1 MRFEGERKAGCCEQN
16 CRSISL
22 DLLRRL
28 RSRVPQCA
36 QPARIS
42 SIDIRFSSGKF
53 LHKYPA
59 QALYGTVVFV
69 MVGQAVRTIQIQS
82 NPQVMSLSLLSSPG
96 PRPLFP
102 KPPRPS
108 PNQVQPSSKPKLV
121 PKGLGLTLKSWGP
134 PHHPPPRS
142 TLTIPWA

>member
-1 MRFEGERKAGCCEQN
+1 MRFEGERKAGCSEQN
-16 CRSISL
+16 CRSISV

-28 RSRVPQCA
+28 RGRVPQCS

-42 SIDIRFSSGKF
+42 SRYKILFSEV

-82 NPQVMSLSLLSSPG
+82 NPQVMSLSLSLSSLSFSSLPG
-96 PRPLFP
+96 DVTLHSQCPL
-102 KPPRPS
+102 
-108 PNQVQPSSKPKLV
+108 L
-121 PKGLGLTLKSWGP
+121 LGRLHTLELG
-134 PHHPPPRS
+134 
-142 TLTIPWA
+142 